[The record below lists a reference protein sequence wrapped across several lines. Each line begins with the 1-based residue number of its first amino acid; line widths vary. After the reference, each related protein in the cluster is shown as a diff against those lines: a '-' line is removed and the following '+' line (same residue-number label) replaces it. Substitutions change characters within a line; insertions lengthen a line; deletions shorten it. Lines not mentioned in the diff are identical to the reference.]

1 MKILIVDDS
10 RVIRLANQSALNKA
24 GHQTFSAGDGE
35 EGLRLAR
42 EHRPDLIVLDMMLPK
57 LSGPEVMRALR
68 QDENTAEIP
77 IMVLTSLPQSNEEKL
92 KADGA
97 TEYFQKSNLRLDQ
110 GASTFVEAVE
120 RIFWKLKPRSA
131 GAPGS

>member
-57 LSGPEVMRALR
+57 LSGPEVMRAAAGR
-68 QDENTAEIP
+68 EHCGNSHHGAH
-77 IMVLTSLPQSNEEKL
+77 QSSAKQRR
-92 KADGA
+92 K
-97 TEYFQKSNLRLDQ
+97 TE
-110 GASTFVEAVE
+110 G
-120 RIFWKLKPRSA
+120 
-131 GAPGS
+131 

>member
-1 MKILIVDDS
+1 
-10 RVIRLANQSALNKA
+10 
-24 GHQTFSAGDGE
+24 
-35 EGLRLAR
+35 
-42 EHRPDLIVLDMMLPK
+42 
-57 LSGPEVMRALR
+57 
-68 QDENTAEIP
+68 
-77 IMVLTSLPQSNEEKL
+77 MVLTSLPQSNEEKL